1 MDTLTRDSNLLNDS
15 ILSTSQLDDLDRDS
29 TILQDPWENDQ
40 SIQNSVFGS
49 KIEQVDFNQAAGS
62 LLESIYEVALDV
74 INFVGSLFEE
84 LNDCFYE
91 LSQTVQTAINP
102 TKEQPELSKTE
113 DQKVKQFWNNLKLD
127 PKLVKRDFSQID
139 RQSLMTKLFPILG
152 NPTTT
157 SLLGRAM
164 LECGSYDNAI
174 GYLISKAQAN
184 HITADEFYAIVD
196 AIKSELYSEV
206 K

>member
-1 MDTLTRDSNLLNDS
+1 METLTRDSNLLDYS
-15 ILSTSQLDDLDRDS
+15 ILSTSKLDDLDRDS
-29 TILQDPWENDQ
+29 TILQNPWENDQ
-40 SIQNSVFGS
+40 SILNSVFGS

-74 INFVGSLFEE
+74 IDFVGSLFEE
-84 LNDCFYE
+84 LNDCFQE
-91 LSQTVQTAINP
+91 LSQSILQAITP
-102 TKEQPELSKTE
+102 IEEKPELRKTE
-113 DQKVKQFWNNLKLD
+113 DKKVEQFWNNLKLD
-127 PKLVKRDFSQID
+127 SKLIKRDFSQID

-157 SLLGRAM
+157 SLIGRAI
-164 LECGSYDNAI
+164 LNCGSYDNAI
-174 GYLISKAQAN
+174 DYLVSEAQAN

>member
-1 MDTLTRDSNLLNDS
+1 MDSLTRDSNLLNYS
-15 ILSTSQLDDLDRDS
+15 ILSTSKLDDLDRDS
-29 TILQDPWENDQ
+29 TILQNPWENDQ
-40 SIQNSVFGS
+40 SILNSVFGS
-49 KIEQVDFNQAAGS
+49 NIEQVDFNQAAGS

-74 INFVGSLFEE
+74 IDFVGSLFEE

-91 LSQTVQTAINP
+91 LSQTVQAAINP
-102 TKEQPELSKTE
+102 TKEESELKKTE
-113 DQKVKQFWNNLKLD
+113 DEKVDQLWNKLK
-127 PKLVKRDFSQID
+127 PNPNLVKRDFSQID
-139 RQSLMTKLFPILG
+139 RQSLMGKLFPILG

-157 SLLGRAM
+157 SLTGRAI
-164 LECGSYDNAI
+164 LNCGSYDNAI
-174 GYLISKAQAN
+174 DYLVSEAQPN